1 MKQTTDKQ
9 AHAAPLTREEFWR
22 RWEERKRKKQALV
35 EDMKAYLTAKY
46 KERTGREPEPNSFEV
61 W

>member
-22 RWEERKRKKQALV
+22 RWRAYKQKKQAYIDSLKEYV
-35 EDMKAYLTAKY
+35 RTEY
-46 KERTGREPEPNSFEV
+46 KERTGREPESIEV

>member
-9 AHAAPLTREEFWR
+9 AHAAPLTRAEFWR
-22 RWEERKRKKQALV
+22 RWRAYKQKKQAYIDSLKEYV
-35 EDMKAYLTAKY
+35 RTEY
-46 KERTGREPEPNSFEV
+46 KERTGREPESIEV